1 MTSQHSPLTK
11 ADIQVLAAHVSPKGS
26 YAKNAINPSGEKHVA
41 DVMPTMGSSTIHKV
55 TYADDVVKVSVGE
68 DYDSNTQ
75 VPFPTLEVQ
84 YVRQTLHTFIA

>member
-55 TYADDVVKVSVGE
+55 TYADDVVKVSVE
-68 DYDSNTQ
+68 KVYDGDAQ
-75 VPFPTLEVQ
+75 VLLLASKVR
-84 YVRQTLHTFIA
+84 YVRQTFHIFIA